1 MSNYA
6 TKPDLINPTGVDTSQ
21 FAKKDNLANLK
32 PVVAKL
38 NNDKLEKL
46 DIDMLIPF
54 PTGLSKLSNAVKND
68 VVKKTIYNGKIK
80 NIDGKIPSNTS

>member
-1 MSNYA
+1 M
-6 TKPDLINPTGVDTSQ
+6 INQ
-21 FAKKDNLANLK
+21 NNLK
-32 PVVAKL
+32 SEDAKL

-68 VVKKTIYNGKIK
+68 VVKKTKYNGKIK
-80 NIDGKIPSNTS
+80 NIEGKIPSNTS